1 MGGILGDLNGG
12 LHLRAGG
19 QLARLHSPQ
28 IGRLRQLRD
37 LGAGLLD
44 LIRHNLSTHL
54 SPSLS
59 QSEQGLKRT

>member
-12 LHLRAGG
+12 LYLRARG
-19 QLARLHSPQ
+19 QLSHLHSPL

-54 SPSLS
+54 SPSPFP
-59 QSEQGLKRT
+59 SEQGPKRT